1 MRAFAGKTAP
11 RQGTQGMS
19 LQGGCLDNTFNFG
32 CQASVNGAAHRR
44 QNRTQKD
51 GRTNRI
57 VWMKQISR
65 RKGMAMLEHRLEH
78 GNSKGVTETKLGGV
92 K

>member
-1 MRAFAGKTAP
+1 MLEKLLLGR
-11 RQGTQGMS
+11 GTQGRS
-19 LQGGCLDNTFNFG
+19 LQGGCLDSTFNFG

-51 GRTNRI
+51 GRTNGL
-57 VWMKQISR
+57 VWMKLTSR
-65 RKGMAMLEHRLEH
+65 RKWMVMLEHRLEH
-78 GNSKGVTETKLGGV
+78 GNNKGVTDTKLGGI

>member
-11 RQGTQGMS
+11 RQGTQGRS
-19 LQGGCLDNTFNFG
+19 LQGGCLDSTFNFV

-78 GNSKGVTETKLGGV
+78 GNSKGVTDTKLGGV